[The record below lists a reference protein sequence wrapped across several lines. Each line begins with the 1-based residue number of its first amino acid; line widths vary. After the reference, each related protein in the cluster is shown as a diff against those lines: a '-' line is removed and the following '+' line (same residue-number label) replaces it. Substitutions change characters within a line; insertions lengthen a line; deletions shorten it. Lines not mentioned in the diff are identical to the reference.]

1 MAFTCGFYNSKN
13 HDRRYDARQLSSI
26 FDGVILDGV
35 YMSIGDRFMV
45 KANGTDMMITVGTG
59 RAWFNHTWSLNDA
72 PYPIEVPQSEV
83 ILKRID
89 AVVLEVN
96 EETTVRGNRLFV
108 LKGTPS
114 SQPVRP
120 TLANTNS
127 LHQYALAYIN
137 VDANVTLIRQA
148 DITYVVGQ
156 TPTPFVT
163 SPLEGMNI
171 DDLVAQWQDQW
182 TKFFSDETKRWEN
195 FYTTQTAEMLKT
207 ATDWETL
214 WETWFNDYTTSNTQ
228 DIANWK
234 QITKAEFMEWWNELQ
249 VMLDGDVAGNLST
262 AVIALQKKVTGL
274 ETFRHDL
281 LYDKAIYDPILDSDG
296 EPVLDSDGNPV
307 GGRVIFVTEP
317 EFGNFQ
323 HTFEAFSK
331 DIENGLYALEKSDD
345 YIYKKL
351 LNISGNPPFI
361 NLINAWDKQMT
372 SGSTYLFYIFS
383 VNDTGEGKLGDSIP
397 YGYTVVSYDWS
408 TSSPYVYIE
417 LGQPSWVRIVC
428 TQTGQ
433 YSFEFRR
440 FCVRMDLLNTI
451 NNYKG
456 LITV

>member
-89 AVVLEVN
+89 AVVLEIN
-96 EETTVRGNRLFV
+96 EETAVRANRIFI
-108 LKGTPS
+108 LKGVPS

-120 TLANTNS
+120 TLENTNS

-137 VDANVTLIRQA
+137 VDANATLIRQA

-171 DDLVAQWQDQW
+171 DDLVSQWQDQW

-207 ATDWETL
+207 ASDWETL

-234 QITKAEFMEWWNELQ
+234 RLTKAEFMEWWNELQ

-317 EFGNFQ
+317 ELKNESGKIMLDVKN
-323 HTFEAFSK
+323 
-331 DIENGLYALEKSDD
+331 LE
-345 YIYKKL
+345 
-351 LNISGNPPFI
+351 
-361 NLINAWDKQMT
+361 Q
-372 SGSTYLFYIFS
+372 YLDNKI
-383 VNDTGEGKLGDSIP
+383 
-397 YGYTVVSYDWS
+397 
-408 TSSPYVYIE
+408 
-417 LGQPSWVRIVC
+417 
-428 TQTGQ
+428 
-433 YSFEFRR
+433 
-440 FCVRMDLLNTI
+440 MDLLIKHLSDADRLQRLVVGDMKAGGLYGGNYHIFDSGTKDLNNPPNATI
-451 NNYKG
+451 LQTTVSPIG
-456 LITV
+456 LPPGLNSNGCLVIQHNPGDTYSAQLAFSFVENKIAFRRRFNSETWTSWTYLTLS